1 MKTIDYINWM
11 ILENRKNP
19 IRLSIWRFILGKYI
33 ECKRRSN
40 KKIDISY
47 MTSTDSL
54 RDLLRKNW
62 QHISYEMPIYL
73 EKSNKRD
80 YVVYHNYRC
89 ILEFIL
95 VLIKDKIYSDV
106 YIDKIILKCQENF
119 DKIYVEWNEDSYDK
133 FFLMFADLI
142 NFIEGIIED
151 AEQYELYVSLSL
163 NIKNSF

>member
-1 MKTIDYINWM
+1 
-11 ILENRKNP
+11 
-19 IRLSIWRFILGKYI
+19 
-33 ECKRRSN
+33 
-40 KKIDISY
+40 

-54 RDLLRKNW
+54 RELRKKW

-133 FFLMFADLI
+133 LFLMSADLI

-151 AEQYELYVSLSL
+151 AEQYELYEVCH
-163 NIKNSF
+163 NIKSFDEKFKLISEEE